1 MRLGTVEIVNTLG
14 RHERV
19 VVDTDQG
26 LVDATAARVAFLER
40 SCPAAA
46 ARRVGEA
53 QTPPDL
59 KEIIAMGSLG
69 LDWVREAAEFVR
81 SGGVDATAGG
91 QRTIYQRN
99 EVTLLAPIPRPPAI
113 NCCTT
118 WEHHIKSAEA
128 KGSSVRWPAPGSP
141 LKGFYKA
148 NAMSVAAGD
157 TVVPIPSFADDDLD
171 IECELAA
178 VVGTGGTNLSKEEAV
193 KVIAGYCIFNDISFR
208 KRQRDEMRL
217 GLGPT
222 TGKDAD
228 GGNILGPFLVTSDE
242 VGDVTDLMMS
252 LHVNGETW
260 SSMSTREM
268 AWPISDVISY
278 MSQGQTIHPGHIITS
293 GSYPGGCG
301 SDLGRKLRPGDK
313 FELRITRLGSLAN
326 RFAPS

>member
-1 MRLGTVEIVNTLG
+1 MRLGTVEVVNSLG

-19 VVDTDQG
+19 VIDTEQG
-26 LVDATAARVAFLER
+26 LVDATAARIAFLER
-40 SCPAAA
+40 SFRASA
-46 ARRVGEA
+46 ARRIGEA

-59 KEIIAMGSLG
+59 KEIIAIGALG
-69 LDWVREAAEFVR
+69 LDWVRDACAFVLDNGIEAT
-81 SGGVDATAGG
+81 SGG
-91 QRTIYQRN
+91 QRTVYQRGD
-99 EVTLLAPIPRPPAI
+99 VALIAPIPRPPAI
-113 NCCTT
+113 NCSTT
-118 WEHHIKSAEA
+118 WAEHIKSAEA
-128 KGSSVRWPAPGSP
+128 KGSSVHWPPPGSP

-148 NAMSVAAGD
+148 NAMSVAAAD
-157 TVVPIPSFADDDLD
+157 SVVPIPPFADGDLD

-193 KVIAGYCIFNDISFR
+193 KAIAGYCIFNDISIR

-222 TGKDAD
+222 TGKDTD
-228 GGNILGPFLVTSDE
+228 GGNIMGPFLVTSDE
-242 VGDVTDLMMS
+242 VGDVSDLMMS

-268 AWPISDVISY
+268 AWPISDVLSY

-301 SDLGRKLRPGDK
+301 SDLGRTLKPGDK
-313 FELRITRLGSLAN
+313 FELRIARLGSLAN
-326 RFAPS
+326 QFAQR